1 MYIDTHTIES
11 MEKNICDYLKI
22 EKEELSEIFSKA
34 PYDDGLLDI
43 ERFVEIIDSFILKNR
58 PKEKL
63 DEILF
68 FHLTR
73 RLISSNEDVTC
84 YNLIKL
90 LTTNNAI
97 SSFLKKCGIEFVKE
111 KENLELYYKKSK
123 IDISNNPYLKR
134 RLGKDYCVNGFAF
147 KENLQKNI
155 YWDYLLDGPEF
166 IQKLGV
172 FLNCP
177 DLCRAYCKNS
187 KYFCYEYC
195 IPIEKVIFDDKED
208 MSIAQ
213 KRMYLLERIIL
224 RLYNYNIFGE
234 TLDESLILRLLDND
248 MMQKKFFIKKEEI
261 K

>member
-90 LTTNNAI
+90 LM
-97 SSFLKKCGIEFVKE
+97 
-111 KENLELYYKKSK
+111 
-123 IDISNNPYLKR
+123 P
-134 RLGKDYCVNGFAF
+134 
-147 KENLQKNI
+147 
-155 YWDYLLDGPEF
+155 
-166 IQKLGV
+166 
-172 FLNCP
+172 
-177 DLCRAYCKNS
+177 
-187 KYFCYEYC
+187 
-195 IPIEKVIFDDKED
+195 
-208 MSIAQ
+208 
-213 KRMYLLERIIL
+213 
-224 RLYNYNIFGE
+224 
-234 TLDESLILRLLDND
+234 
-248 MMQKKFFIKKEEI
+248 
-261 K
+261 